1 MSERDRLADLD
12 YEQTEQM
19 IRELPMS
26 WIPALL
32 LLMVR
37 TAYEKKAFIPGR
49 ATRFIRDNIPGE
61 EA

>member
-1 MSERDRLADLD
+1 MSKQDDT
-12 YEQTEQM
+12 YEEM
-19 IRELPMS
+19 EEKIRALPMT

-37 TAYEKKAFIPGR
+37 TAYEKKVFVPGR

-61 EA
+61 EPWKN